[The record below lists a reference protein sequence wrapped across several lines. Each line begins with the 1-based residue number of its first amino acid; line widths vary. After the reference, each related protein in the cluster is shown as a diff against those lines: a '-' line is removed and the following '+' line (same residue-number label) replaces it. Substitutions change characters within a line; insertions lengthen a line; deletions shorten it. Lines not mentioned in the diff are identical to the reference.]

1 MDILGLLATVL
12 ASGMML
18 IFSIGMYLIQAITI
32 YKISEKA
39 NVGNRWLAFIPVL
52 QFVLIL
58 HIIDKSALW
67 ILLVFIPI
75 VNFVFGIYMIAR
87 FLQAFDMPIWVII
100 VSIIVPPL
108 YLVTLI
114 YIAFSADARYVMHN
128 RYA

>member
-67 ILLVFIPI
+67 ILLVFIPF